1 MEGSTSMSDG
11 DPYGRRGSRQPNDPN
26 VPQSWSDEP
35 AADPYETP
43 PPRAPRRTTGS
54 VNQPQSAPVYNDPN
68 RYPPQSQS
76 RRETDPYA
84 QQPQQGDFDWSQTD
98 PQGAQWPD
106 RPYADPRT
114 GNQLTPQ
121 QQRRTSGGYPYPD
134 DDGAE
139 EIDDWE
145 NEQYRRGRGG
155 RPSLPRISARPHMPV
170 AVSAA
175 LAGQDSRL
183 MLVVAGSLLSLAAM
197 AAVTANRVGDMSAWF
212 PLHIDASGVADK
224 WGSPTTLWRL
234 PLGLAML
241 TIMNVAS
248 SLMLGARDRNLSWIL
263 IGSLPLLHLIGWI
276 ALIMIGW

>member
-1 MEGSTSMSDG
+1 MSDG
-11 DPYGRRGSRQPNDPN
+11 DPYGRRSSRHPNDPN

-35 AADPYETP
+35 AVDPYETP
-43 PPRAPRRTTGS
+43 PPRNARRSTSGGS
-54 VNQPQSAPVYNDPN
+54 PPQPTPDYSDPN
-68 RYPPQSQS
+68 RYPPQSQP
-76 RRETDPYA
+76 RRGDPDA
-84 QQPQQGDFDWSQTD
+84 QQPQQGDYNWPQADQ
-98 PQGAQWPD
+98 QGAQWPE
-106 RPYADPRT
+106 RPYADQGA
-114 GNQLTPQ
+114 GNQPPQ
-121 QQRRTSGGYPYPD
+121 QQRRRAPGGYPYPD
-134 DDGAE
+134 EDGGE

-155 RPSLPRISARPHMPV
+155 RPSLPRISAPRPHMPV

-183 MLVVAGSLLSLAAM
+183 LLVIAGSLLSLAAM
-197 AAVTANRVGDMSAWF
+197 AAVTANRVGAMNAWF

-224 WGSPTTLWRL
+224 WGSPSTLWRL

-248 SLMLGARDRNLSWIL
+248 SFLLGARDRNLSWIL
-263 IGSLPLLHLIGWI
+263 IGSLPLIHLIGWI